1 MSNHGAGS
9 LFTGLVRRASALR
22 HGRTVTRSPRSQ
34 TLWSHDSPPKV
45 PGAHRGEQHRKRPS
59 LLGQLDRLVA
69 ALRSEVEEDDAKD
82 DDKNDGEAR
91 GVDQNP
97 SASLFIFHVV
107 EAA

>member
-69 ALRSEVEEDDAKD
+69 ALRSEVEGDDAED
-82 DDKNDGEAR
+82 EEQQGREAHR
-91 GVDQNP
+91 VHQHVAAGVDLG
-97 SASLFIFHVV
+97 ASGF
-107 EAA
+107 